1 MNYQHITVP
10 LDGSDLAE
18 CVLPHLEAVASN
30 CQITMVELVRVV
42 PPPEVRYTVGFPVS
56 NKQVDAMFDA
66 EVKGAEDYL
75 QKVKERLD
83 ASRMNVTTRVLKG
96 KTAEAL
102 LDYIKASDTDLLLI
116 ATHGRSGPSR
126 WYWGSVADK
135 LLRSSCTPVFMI
147 RAPGCVID

>member
-42 PPPEVRYTVGFPVS
+42 SPPEVRYTVGFPVS
-56 NKQVDAMFDA
+56 KEQTDATYDA
-66 EVKGAEDYL
+66 EVKEAENYL

-83 ASRMNVTTRVLKG
+83 ASRMNVITRVLKG

-102 LDYIKASDTDLLLI
+102 LDYIKDSDTDLLLI